1 MYFLFDL
8 EINLETSVNIV
19 KSCIFYL
26 CHWSKSMQLEIA
38 HRLEKKIFAPN
49 EKLASSNGIDRV
61 YIIKKGHIDISMNR
75 YASDQEQSKV
85 LRKIKM
91 GDRLKIEVSDN
102 LYGYTAVFSNR
113 PVKLEATAKD
123 FTSTFSVSKEDILF
137 CIAQSTQDFEYYHE
151 IKCRIDQSAFCEE
164 WEAPAIKNIR

>member
-1 MYFLFDL
+1 
-8 EINLETSVNIV
+8 
-19 KSCIFYL
+19 
-26 CHWSKSMQLEIA
+26 MQLEIA

-75 YASDQEQSKV
+75 YTSDQEHHKV

-102 LYGYTAVFSNR
+102 LYGYTAVLSNR

-137 CIAQSTQDFEYYHE
+137 CIAQSTQDFEYYH
-151 IKCRIDQSAFCEE
+151 
-164 WEAPAIKNIR
+164 